1 MNPIQFKI
9 RAGSLADA
17 QAEWDRQDL
26 QLAVGRERYEA
37 GYDEGFWTGCV
48 LTFLLCGAVGLIV
61 FTLMG
66 GF

>member
-17 QAEWDRQDL
+17 QAEWDRVDWQA
-26 QLAVGRERYEA
+26 AVSKERYDA
-37 GYDEGFWTGCV
+37 GFSDGLRCGCV
-48 LTFLLCGAVGLIV
+48 LTFLLCGAVELIV

-66 GF
+66 G